1 MKKVILSL
9 FTLMVMVS
17 TTAFGQKTH
26 DQLEF
31 PPINTF
37 NMPDVTTFELRNG
50 IKVYLVE
57 NNELPLISMTML
69 VRAGSYMDPA
79 DKVGL
84 AGMTGQ
90 LIRGGGSESM
100 SYTDLNELLEA
111 KAASMET
118 GFGLTSGSA
127 SMNILK
133 EDFDELL
140 PLFLDLIQNPAFP
153 EDRIET
159 VKTQMRSSILR
170 RNDDPS
176 GIASREF
183 NKLIYGPN
191 SVYARSMELAHV
203 DAITA
208 DDMRAFHD
216 QVFVGRNMY
225 VAVIGDFN
233 AREMRRKLETA
244 LAVIPAGTANQLH
257 LPEVDYEFDSS
268 VNFIAK
274 NDVNQSTIYL
284 GHIGGRRMNP
294 DYAAL
299 QLMNNILSN
308 GFSGRFMM
316 EIRTNL
322 GLAYGV
328 GGAYQSLALYDGRF
342 FATLS
347 TASENTAQ
355 AVEATINEIRKMK
368 NSGVTQKELDDAKDR
383 IFNSLAFQYTSR
395 ASVLNERI
403 SNEYNGL
410 PADIFNQYIEQVRGV
425 TVEDVNRVAS
435 EYLRPDEMHVLIV
448 GNENEMGD
456 QLASLGDVNRIDI
469 TIPRPEAAPRAA
481 ESTGDTE
488 AGRNYLTQMA
498 SAILPGG
505 AISSVEYQGAIA
517 VQGMNIDSKIT
528 MTFPDGLKQEL
539 NTPQGLI
546 VVEYANGGGNMSMGP
561 NSQPLPAMQVEALKK
576 ELDRH
581 YLSVALA
588 AETAAVEF
596 TGMDEDGLAMLF
608 LPDQNMTFYIDTE
621 TRLPVKLTVKEF
633 NPMAGAEVE
642 SVTTYADWTV
652 VDGVNMAYTAES
664 SVNGNPAGKAT
675 ITSHTV
681 SR

>member
-1 MKKVILSL
+1 MKKVLLSL
-9 FTLMVMVS
+9 FTLMVIAS
-17 TTAFGQKTH
+17 TSVIAQKTH

-57 NNELPLISMTML
+57 NKELPLISLTML
-69 VRAGSYMDPA
+69 VRAGSYMDPS

-84 AGMTGQ
+84 ASMTGQ
-90 LIRGGGSESM
+90 LIRGGGSKST
-100 SYTDLNELLEA
+100 SYNELNELLEA

-118 GFGLTSGSA
+118 GFGLSSGSA

-133 EDFDELL
+133 EDFDQLL
-140 PLFLDLIQNPAFP
+140 PLFVDLIQNPAFP

-203 DAITA
+203 DAITSE
-208 DDMRAFHD
+208 DMRNYHK

-233 AREMRRKLETA
+233 AREMRRKLERA
-244 LAVIPAGTANQLH
+244 LAVIPAGTANQLD
-257 LPEVDYEFDSS
+257 LPQVNYEFGSS
-268 VNFIAK
+268 VNFVAK
-274 NDVNQSTIYL
+274 NDVNQSTIYV
-284 GHIGGRRMNP
+284 GHIGGRRMHP

-299 QLMNNILSN
+299 QLMNNVLSN

-328 GGAYQSLALYDGRF
+328 GGAYQSLPLYDGRF
-342 FATLS
+342 FATLG

-355 AVEATINEIRKMK
+355 AVEATINEIRKMQQ
-368 NSGVTQKELDDAKDR
+368 SGVTQKELDDAKDR

-425 TVEDVNRVAS
+425 TVEDVNRVAR
-435 EYLRPDEMHVLIV
+435 EYLRPDEMHILIV
-448 GNENEMGD
+448 GNENEIGD
-456 QLASLGDVNRIDI
+456 QLASLGNVNRIDI
-469 TIPRPEAAPRAA
+469 TIPRPEVAPRAA
-481 ESTGDTE
+481 ASTGDTE
-488 AGRNYLTQMA
+488 AGRSYLAQMA
-498 SAILPGG
+498 SAVLPD
-505 AISSVEYQGAIA
+505 GAIA
-517 VQGMNIDSKIT
+517 SVVYEGGIAIQGMNLDSKIT

-539 NTPQGLI
+539 NAPQGVI
-546 VVEYANGGGNMSMGP
+546 VVEYTNGGGTMSMGP

-581 YLSVALA
+581 YLSVALV
-588 AETAAVEF
+588 AETIAVEF
-596 TGMDEDGLAMLF
+596 TGMDENGLATLYF
-608 LPDQNMTFYIDTE
+608 PDQNMTFYIDTQ
-621 TRLPVKLTVKEF
+621 TGLPVKLTVKEF
-633 NPMAGAEVE
+633 NPMAGGEVE
-642 SVTTYADWTV
+642 SVTTYADWTQ

-664 SVNGNPAGKAT
+664 SVNGSPAGKAT
-675 ITSHTV
+675 ITSHAV
-681 SR
+681 QR

>member
-9 FTLMVMVS
+9 FTLMVMTS
-17 TTAFGQKTH
+17 TSVFAQKTH

-69 VRAGSYMDPA
+69 VRAGSFMDPA

-191 SVYARSMELAHV
+191 SAYARSMELAHV

-208 DDMRAFHD
+208 DDMRAFHE

-233 AREMRRKLETA
+233 ARQMRRKLETA
-244 LAVIPAGTANQLH
+244 LAVIPAGTANELN
-257 LPEVDYEFDSS
+257 LPEVDYEFEST
-268 VNFIAK
+268 VNFVAK
-274 NDVNQSTIYL
+274 NDINQSTIYI

-299 QLMNNILSN
+299 QLMNNIMSN
-308 GFSGRFMM
+308 GFSGRYMM

-347 TASENTAQ
+347 TASENTAR
-355 AVEATINEIRKMK
+355 AVEATINEIRKMQQ
-368 NSGVTQKELDDAKDR
+368 SGVTQKELDDAKDR

-425 TVEDVNRVAS
+425 TVEDVNRVAR

-456 QLASLGDVNRIDI
+456 QLASLGEVNRIDI

-481 ESTGDTE
+481 ESTGDAE
-488 AGRNYLTQMA
+488 AGRTYLKQMA
-498 SAILPGG
+498 SAVLPGG
-505 AISSVEYQGAIA
+505 AVSSVVYEGAIA

-539 NTPQGLI
+539 NAPQGLI
-546 VVEYANGGGNMSMGP
+546 VVDYANGSGTMSMGP

-596 TGMDEDGLAMLF
+596 TGMDEDGNAMLF

-621 TRLPVKLTVKEF
+621 SGLPVKLTVKEF

-642 SVTTYADWTV
+642 SLTTFADWTL

-675 ITSHTV
+675 IASHTV
-681 SR
+681 NR

>member
-9 FTLMVMVS
+9 FTLMVMSS
-17 TTAFGQKTH
+17 TAAFTQKTH

-69 VRAGSYMDPA
+69 VRAGSFMDPA

-208 DDMRAFHD
+208 DDMRAYHE

-244 LAVIPAGTANQLH
+244 LAVIPAGTSNQLN
-257 LPEVDYEFDSS
+257 LPEVDYDFNSS

-347 TASENTAQ
+347 TASQNTAQ

-368 NSGVTQKELDDAKDR
+368 DSGVTQKELDDAKDR

-435 EYLRPDEMHVLIV
+435 EYLRPDDMHILIV

-498 SAILPGG
+498 TAVLPGG
-505 AISSVEYQGAIA
+505 AVSGVEYEGAIA

-621 TRLPVKLTVKEF
+621 SGLPVKLTVKEF
-633 NPMAGAEVE
+633 NPMVGAEVE

-652 VDGVNMAYTAES
+652 VDGVSMAYTAES

>member
-9 FTLMVMVS
+9 FTLMVMAS
-17 TTAFGQKTH
+17 TSAFAQKTH

-69 VRAGSYMDPA
+69 VRAGSFMDPV

-84 AGMTGQ
+84 AAMTGQ
-90 LIRGGGSESM
+90 LIRGGGSESK

-127 SMNILK
+127 SLNILK

-208 DDMRAFHD
+208 DDMRAFHE

-233 AREMRRKLETA
+233 TREMRRKLERA
-244 LAVIPAGTANQLH
+244 LAVIPAGTANQLN
-257 LPEVDYEFDSS
+257 LPEVDYDFDSS

-347 TASENTAQ
+347 TASQNTAQ

-368 NSGVTQKELDDAKDR
+368 ESGVTQKELDDAKDR

-425 TVEDVNRVAS
+425 TVDDVNRVAS

-469 TIPRPEAAPRAA
+469 TIPRPEAAPRAV

-488 AGRNYLTQMA
+488 AGRSYLSQMA

-505 AISSVEYQGAIA
+505 AISSVEYEGAIA

-608 LPDQNMTFYIDTE
+608 LPDQNMTFYINTE
-621 TRLPVKLTVKEF
+621 SGLPVKLTVKEF

-642 SVTTYADWTV
+642 SITTYADWTV
-652 VDGVNMAYTAES
+652 IDGVYMAYTAETF
-664 SVNGNPAGKAT
+664 VNGNPAGKAT

-681 SR
+681 QQ

>member
-9 FTLMVMVS
+9 FTLMVIAS
-17 TTAFGQKTH
+17 TSVFAQKTH

-57 NNELPLISMTML
+57 NTELPLISMTML
-69 VRAGSYMDPA
+69 VRAGSFMDPA

-90 LIRGGGSESM
+90 LIRGGGSETV
-100 SYTDLNELLEA
+100 SYTELNQLLEA

-133 EDFDELL
+133 EDLDELL
-140 PLFLDLIQNPAFP
+140 PVFLDLIQNPAFP

-191 SVYARSMELAHV
+191 SVYARSMELADV

-208 DDMRAFHD
+208 DDMRAFHE

-225 VAVIGDFN
+225 LAVIGDFN
-233 AREMRRKLETA
+233 ARDMRRKIESTF
-244 LAVIPAGTANQLH
+244 AVIPAGTANQLN

-268 VNFIAK
+268 VNFVAK

-355 AVEATINEIRKMK
+355 AVEATINEIRKMQQ
-368 NSGVTQKELDDAKDR
+368 SGVTQKELDDAKDR

-425 TVEDVNRVAS
+425 SVEDVNRVAR
-435 EYLRPDEMHVLIV
+435 EYLRPDDMHVLIV

-456 QLASLGDVNRIDI
+456 QLASLGEVNRIDI
-469 TIPRPEAAPRAA
+469 TIPRPEAPKA
-481 ESTGDTE
+481 ESTGDAE
-488 AGRNYLTQMA
+488 AGRTYLRQMA
-498 SAILPGG
+498 NAVLPGG
-505 AISSVEYQGAIA
+505 EISSVAYEGNVQ
-517 VQGMNIDSKIT
+517 VQGLVLDSKIT

-539 NTPQGLI
+539 TAPQGLI
-546 VVEYANGGGNMSMGP
+546 VVEYAKGGGTMTMGP

-588 AETAAVEF
+588 AETVPVEF
-596 TGMDEDGLAMLF
+596 TGLDDAGLAMLF

-621 TRLPVKLTVKEF
+621 TGLPAKLTVKEF

-652 VDGVNMAYTAES
+652 SDGVNMAYTAES
-664 SVNGNPAGKAT
+664 TANGNPAGKAV

-681 SR
+681 IR

>member
-1 MKKVILSL
+1 MKKVVLSL
-9 FTLMVMVS
+9 FTLMVMLS
-17 TTAFGQKTH
+17 TAAFAQKTH

-31 PPINTF
+31 PPINSF

-57 NNELPLISMTML
+57 NDELPLISMTML
-69 VRAGSYMDPA
+69 VRAGSFMDPA

-100 SYTDLNELLEA
+100 SYTALNELLEA

-118 GFGLTSGSA
+118 GFGLTNGSA

-140 PLFLDLIQNPAFP
+140 PIFLDLIQNPAFP

-208 DDMRAFHD
+208 DDMRAFHE

-244 LAVIPAGTANQLH
+244 LAVIPAGTANQLN

-284 GHIGGRRMNP
+284 GHIGGRRLNP

-368 NSGVTQKELDDAKDR
+368 ESGVTQKELDDAKDR

-435 EYLRPDEMHVLIV
+435 EYLRPDDMHVLIV

-481 ESTGDTE
+481 ESTGDAE
-488 AGRNYLTQMA
+488 AGRTYLTQMA

-505 AISSVEYQGAIA
+505 AVSSVVYEGVIA

-546 VVEYANGGGNMSMGP
+546 VVEYTNGGGTMSMGP

-596 TGMDEDGLAMLF
+596 NGMDENGLAMLF

-621 TRLPVKLTVKEF
+621 TGLPVKLTVKEF

-664 SVNGNPAGKAT
+664 LVNGTPAGKAT

-681 SR
+681 ER

>member
-9 FTLMVMVS
+9 FTLMVIAS
-17 TTAFGQKTH
+17 TSAFAQKTH

-57 NNELPLISMTML
+57 NDELPLISMTML
-69 VRAGSYMDPA
+69 IRAGSFMDSA
-79 DKVGL
+79 DKFGL

-90 LIRGGGSESM
+90 LIRGGGSESI
-100 SYTDLNELLEA
+100 SYTALNELLEA

-118 GFGLTSGSA
+118 GFGLTNGTA

-133 EDFDELL
+133 EDFDEML
-140 PLFLDLIQNPAFP
+140 PVFLDLIQNPAFP

-208 DDMRAFHD
+208 EDMRAFHE
-216 QVFVGRNMY
+216 QVYVGRNMY

-233 AREMRRKLETA
+233 ARDMRRKLETT
-244 LAVIPAGTANQLH
+244 LSVIPAGTANELN
-257 LPEVDYEFDSS
+257 LPEVDYEFESS
-268 VNFIAK
+268 VNFVAK

-284 GHIGGRRMNP
+284 GHIGGRRMNT

-322 GLAYGV
+322 GLAYSV
-328 GGAYQSLALYDGRF
+328 GGVYQSLALYDGRF

-355 AVEATINEIRKMK
+355 AVEATINEIRKMQQ
-368 NSGVTQKELDDAKDR
+368 SGVTQKELDDAKDR

-410 PADIFNQYIEQVRGV
+410 PADIFNQYIEQVRNV
-425 TVEDVNRVAS
+425 TVEDVNRVAR
-435 EYLRPDEMHVLIV
+435 EYLRPDDMHVLIV

-469 TIPRPEAAPRAA
+469 TIPRPEAVPRAA
-481 ESTGDTE
+481 ESTGDAE
-488 AGRNYLTQMA
+488 AGRTYLTQMA
-498 SAILPGG
+498 AAVLPGG
-505 AISSVEYQGAIA
+505 ALTSVQYDGAIA
-517 VQGMNIDSKIT
+517 VQGMNLDSKIT

-539 NTPQGLI
+539 NAPQGLI
-546 VVEYANGGGNMSMGP
+546 VVEYANGAGTMSMGP

-588 AETAAVEF
+588 AETATVEF
-596 TGMDEDGLAMLF
+596 TGMDESGHAMLF

-621 TRLPVKLTVKEF
+621 TGLPVKLTVKEF

-652 VDGVNMAYTAES
+652 VDGVNMAYTAETFM
-664 SVNGNPAGKAT
+664 NGNPAGKAT
-675 ITSHTV
+675 ISSHV
-681 SR
+681 VQR

>member
-9 FTLMVMVS
+9 FTLMVIAS
-17 TTAFGQKTH
+17 TSAFAQKTH

-69 VRAGSYMDPA
+69 VRAGSFMDPA

-208 DDMRAFHD
+208 DDMRAYHE

-244 LAVIPAGTANQLH
+244 LAVIPAGTANQLN
-257 LPEVDYEFDSS
+257 LPEVDYDFNSS

-347 TASENTAQ
+347 TASQNTAQ

-368 NSGVTQKELDDAKDR
+368 DSGVTQKELDDAKDR

-435 EYLRPDEMHVLIV
+435 EYLRPDDMHILIV

-498 SAILPGG
+498 TAVLPGG
-505 AISSVEYQGAIA
+505 AVSGVEYEGAIA

-621 TRLPVKLTVKEF
+621 SGLPVKLTVKEF

-652 VDGVNMAYTAES
+652 VDGVSMAYTAES

-681 SR
+681 LR